1 MVLIDNAPVTD
12 WNGVRLD
19 TVAKAR
25 SIVTTF
31 SLKGLRNDGTLH
43 IKRLSVND
51 GMFVLAKD
59 ERGGNIGRLFN
70 KSEEKKE
77 SAPLTIRLDADKV
90 RVKNFRFRLVNKTG
104 TSPLKE
110 YGIDWKNLDVTAH
123 DLQVQNLSY
132 SDGRTTG
139 TVKNLSASERSGYE
153 ILAMSGKPQ
162 SGKTGPPSG
171 TCIFLTSGQT

>member
-1 MVLIDNAPVTD
+1 MT
-12 WNGVRLD
+12 G
-19 TVAKAR
+19 R
-25 SIVTTF
+25 S
-31 SLKGLRNDGTLH
+31 H

-59 ERGGNIGRLFN
+59 EPGAANIGRLFN
-70 KSEEKKE
+70 KSEEKEE
-77 SAPLTIRLDADKV
+77 SAPLTIRLDADRV

-132 SDGRTTG
+132 SDG
-139 TVKNLSASERSGYE
+139 A
-153 ILAMSGKPQ
+153 
-162 SGKTGPPSG
+162 PPAR
-171 TCIFLTSGQT
+171 